1 MQEKTVFLKYVFN
14 KMRSDFN
21 MIIGG
26 GMIILLGAIFCQGGD
41 DVSHTTLT
49 KPSG

>member
-1 MQEKTVFLKYVFN
+1 
-14 KMRSDFN
+14 MRSDFN

-41 DVSHTTLT
+41 EVSHTTLT